1 LKKTATITVR
11 CTEDM
16 RAKLAHLARADRRTM
31 SSLIEILLE
40 QALDRLE
47 KPGRRRTASERQGK

>member
-16 RAKLAHLARADRRTM
+16 RAKLATLARADRRTI
-31 SSLIEILLE
+31 SSLVEILLE
-40 QALDRLE
+40 QALQRIE
-47 KPGRRRTASERQGK
+47 KSSKKRITPERQSR